1 MIFFHRLYATKLL
14 TIIKN
19 LFHSEKYNKVV
30 WNAQSKE
37 KVTRN

>member
-30 WNAQSKE
+30 WNA
-37 KVTRN
+37 